1 MQAMAGLFS
10 GSARR
15 WCRSGKRDRKKK
27 RTIMQTKTIV
37 TVTVLL
43 GLFPLAPVWAQIA
56 ANEQEFQQLA
66 AALEAND
73 AERQAAIT
81 TCIKQGIGDH
91 PAAAAKFM
99 AVPVDRAAEA
109 WCTRMTN
116 GIANSKLT
124 LADVT
129 ALNEGTVTPGA
140 REVLMTVSDR
150 K

>member
-1 MQAMAGLFS
+1 MSNNM
-10 GSARR
+10 
-15 WCRSGKRDRKKK
+15 
-27 RTIMQTKTIV
+27 KTMPV
-37 TVTVLL
+37 VVVLVLL
-43 GLFPLAPVWAQIA
+43 GLLPVAPVWPQIA

-66 AALEAND
+66 AALKTND
-73 AERQAAIT
+73 AERQSAIT
-81 TCIKQGIGDH
+81 TCIKQGIGDD

-99 AVPVDRAAEA
+99 GVPVARAAEA

-129 ALNEGTVTPGA
+129 ALNKGTVTPRA
-140 REVLMTVSDR
+140 REVLTTMSDD

>member
-1 MQAMAGLFS
+1 MS
-10 GSARR
+10 NSV
-15 WCRSGKRDRKKK
+15 K
-27 RTIMQTKTIV
+27 TKPFV
-37 TVTVLL
+37 VVLVLL
-43 GLFPLAPVWAQIA
+43 GVLPVAPVWAQIA

-66 AALEAND
+66 AALKAND
-73 AERQAAIT
+73 AERQSAIA
-81 TCIKQGIGDH
+81 TCIKQGIGDD

-99 AVPVDRAAEA
+99 GVPVDRAAEA

-129 ALNEGTVTPGA
+129 ALNKGTVTPRT
-140 REVLMTVSDR
+140 REVLTTMSDD